1 LEFVQ
6 MAETLFFV
14 AWMAVAEGEARQIIG
29 ERAVGQ
35 NSTIFHL
42 ALLASHL
49 TINCVVATGVHCF
62 RLVVSYYRWTEKKII
77 NNYER

>member
-1 LEFVQ
+1 
-6 MAETLFFV
+6 M
-14 AWMAVAEGEARQIIG
+14 AEGEARQIIG

-35 NSTIFHL
+35 NSHYFPFTYI